1 MFANLK
7 PKSITITCT
16 WYTCCMISFSHA
28 LSDRHI
34 FDAKWQN
41 PFQSAKRITPIL
53 EGKNKPIYHPTVDSG
68 DHVIV
73 INRCGHYMDCYGGVS
88 IKVYFLTAPQK
99 QAYSLDGT
107 TETLS
112 VTFGRNASCRCN
124 LLNKK
129 KQLWSDLTLF
139 DSRHVCLI
147 GTEWQQRVYFHHPG
161 YNKSFPGGG
170 AKWIPAWQL
179 HARDPTL
186 VLWKACYNNMKGG
199 LERREFIA
207 RLHIFPD
214 GLEVSSTA
222 SKESF

>member
-1 MFANLK
+1 MVITWIVMVFVLK
-7 PKSITITCT
+7 FT
-16 WYTCCMISFSHA
+16 
-28 LSDRHI
+28 
-34 FDAKWQN
+34 
-41 PFQSAKRITPIL
+41 
-53 EGKNKPIYHPTVDSG
+53 
-68 DHVIV
+68 
-73 INRCGHYMDCYGGVS
+73 
-88 IKVYFLTAPQK
+88 YFLSAQHK
-99 QAYSLDGT
+99 HVLWLAWQL
-107 TETLS
+107 TLW
-112 VTFGRNASCRCN
+112 VTFGRNASFGCN
-124 LLNKK
+124 LLKK
-129 KQLWSDLTLF
+129 KKKLLQWPDLTLF

-222 SKESF
+222 SKESC